1 MRKPNVAVIGATG
14 MVGAQFVKI
23 LEERKF
29 PVENIYFFAS
39 ARSAGAKIQFN
50 GEEHVVEELNE
61 LNFDRPIDIGLFSA
75 GGTISAKWAPVL
87 AGRGGVAIDNSSHFR
102 MKPDVPLVVPEVNA
116 DEIACH
122 KGIIANPNCSTIQCV
137 VPLAPLHRRFGIKR
151 VIYSTYQA
159 VSGSGMGGWQDLE
172 GGLADKGYAPQKYPF
187 KIANNV
193 IPQVD
198 VFLENGYTA
207 EEMKMVNE
215 TRKILRVPDLHV
227 TATCVR
233 VPVYNGHSCSI
244 NVEFENIFDIDEVVD
259 VLRNAPGV
267 VVENDSG
274 SSIAPYPMPLTVDG
288 SDNVHVGR
296 IRRDLSAN
304 AVNMWVVADNV
315 RKGAATNGVQIA
327 EHILKTL

>member
-1 MRKPNVAVIGATG
+1 MKNPNVAVIGATG

-29 PVENIYFFAS
+29 PADNIYFYS
-39 ARSAGAKIQFN
+39 SKRSAGTKIRFN
-50 GEEHVVEELNE
+50 GAEYAVEELNE
-61 LNFDRPIDIGLFSA
+61 DNFNRPIGIGLFAA
-75 GGTISAKWAPVL
+75 GGAISALWAPKL
-87 AGRGGVAIDNSSHFR
+87 AGCGGVAIDNSSYFR
-102 MKPDVPLVVPEVNA
+102 MDADVPLVVPEVNA
-116 DEIACH
+116 DEIGRH

-137 VPLAPLHRRFGIKR
+137 VALAPLFRFGIKR

-172 GGLADKGYAPQKYPF
+172 GGLLDKDYAPQKYPHP
-187 KIANNV
+187 IAHNV

-207 EEMKMVNE
+207 EEMKMINE
-215 TRKILRVPDLHV
+215 TRKILCAPDLPV

-233 VPVYNGHSCSI
+233 VPVFNGHSCCI
-244 NVEFENIFDIDEVVD
+244 NVEFQSIIDIHDIVAALEK
-259 VLRNAPGV
+259 APGV
-267 VVENDSG
+267 VVQNDTSNSNG
-274 SSIAPYPMPLTVDG
+274 SYPMPITAGGLDDVF
-288 SDNVHVGR
+288 VGR

-315 RKGAATNGVQIA
+315 RKGAALNAVQIA
-327 EHILKTL
+327 EHVVNLL